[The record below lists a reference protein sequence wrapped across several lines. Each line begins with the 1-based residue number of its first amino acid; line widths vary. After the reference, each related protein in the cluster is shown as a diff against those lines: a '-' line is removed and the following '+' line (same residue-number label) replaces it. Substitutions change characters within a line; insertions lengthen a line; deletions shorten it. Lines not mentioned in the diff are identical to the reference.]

1 MEGFKIRKDFS
12 EYIYNIYI
20 YMMKNDIQNTVIHV
34 KRYKGTL
41 INM

>member
-12 EYIYNIYI
+12 EYI